1 MNAFQKLIDLAKHLR
16 SKKGCPWDRKQTIES
31 LVEHFLNEA
40 QEVKEAIEK
49 KDYENVKEEIG
60 DILFN
65 LIMMVNIAEEDKLFT
80 MKEVLEDVAKKII
93 ERHTWVFGDD
103 KVETAE
109 EAIQKWK
116 ENKKKKRLIA

>member
-80 MKEVLEDVAKKII
+80 MKDVLEDVAKKII

-103 KVETAE
+103 KVKTAE

-116 ENKKKKRLIA
+116 ENKKKKRLIV